1 MNALDQKANGTK
13 TVLPATD
20 KKANT
25 KEETLKNV
33 VKPIN
38 LETTAEKR
46 IKNAEH
52 FQKICEKHTFLKQ
65 KADELNAYNIG
76 RDGLK
81 EKITIENTDG
91 MEFDISNSVIIGKIL
106 TLCANELNDLV
117 EKSEKEVLNFTV

>member
-1 MNALDQKANGTK
+1 MNALDTKANGVK
-13 TVLPATD
+13 TVIPATD
-20 KKANT
+20 KKANS
-25 KEETLKNV
+25 KEETQKNV
-33 VKPIN
+33 VKAIN

-91 MEFDISNSVIIGKIL
+91 IKKTIVLYEKQRIL
-106 TLCANELNDLV
+106 CFGSQKNRDVLAHTRGYNLV
-117 EKSEKEVLNFTV
+117 SYVV

>member
-1 MNALDQKANGTK
+1 MNALDTKANGVK
-13 TVLPATD
+13 TVIPATD
-20 KKANT
+20 KKANS
-25 KEETLKNV
+25 KEETQKNV
-33 VKPIN
+33 VKAIN

-52 FQKICEKHTFLKQ
+52 FQKICEKHTFLKN

-91 MEFDISNSVIIGKIL
+91 MEFEISIEFLFSFFDFK
-106 TLCANELNDLV
+106 
-117 EKSEKEVLNFTV
+117 

>member
-20 KKANT
+20 KKANA
-25 KEETLKNV
+25 KEETQKNV
-33 VKPIN
+33 LKPIN

-52 FQKICEKHTFLKQ
+52 FQKICEKHTFLKN

-81 EKITIENTDG
+81 EKITIENTT
-91 MEFDISNSVIIGKIL
+91 EWSLKFL
-106 TLCANELNDLV
+106 TLLLLA
-117 EKSEKEVLNFTV
+117 KF

>member
-20 KKANT
+20 KKANA
-25 KEETLKNV
+25 KEETQKNV

-52 FQKICEKHTFLKQ
+52 FQKICEKHTFLKN

-81 EKITIENTDG
+81 EKITIENTT
-91 MEFDISNSVIIGKIL
+91 EWSLKFL
-106 TLCANELNDLV
+106 TLLLLA
-117 EKSEKEVLNFTV
+117 KF

>member
-1 MNALDQKANGTK
+1 MK
-13 TVLPATD
+13 TVIPATD
-20 KKANT
+20 KKANS
-25 KEETLKNV
+25 KEETQKNV
-33 VKPIN
+33 VKAIN

-52 FQKICEKHTFLKQ
+52 FQKICEKHTFLKH
-65 KADELNAYNIG
+65 KSDELNAYNIG

-91 MEFDISNSVIIGKIL
+91 MEFEISNSVIIGKIL

-117 EKSEKEVLNFTV
+117 ENSEKEVLNFTV